1 MVSVA
6 FTGDIAFS
14 KYFAEAYKTNF
25 IDREISDFL
34 NGADHVVAN
43 VEAPITAGTI
53 QSDRALNHTMPP
65 QVVDT
70 LLAVNACIWSLA
82 NNHVMDAKEQ
92 GLKDTLA
99 VAAENGCVTV
109 GAGMNAGEADRPVYL
124 EGAGGIG
131 IFSAVYHRPFLAS
144 DENTPG
150 ALTTNDVERIRANIQ
165 EIKKKCRWCVMIAH
179 AGAEFSQLPLPYV
192 RRMYK
197 SYLDMGADVV
207 IGHHPHVVQNYET
220 FGDKVIFYSLGNFI
234 FDTDYQRNQRY
245 TQFGMLVKLKFE
257 ENAFTWE
264 NCPVLIDR
272 ESTRI
277 RKGEAPAVFRDIRPG
292 QYRVLQPIMLRD
304 YLRNNRSAAI
314 FSKPSN
320 AERTYKQ
327 WFDVSRKRHGFWGTV
342 EFRLGRALSYLGLWR
357 LSSLKDVKQY
367 IWPKEK

>member
-14 KYFAEAYKTNF
+14 KYFAEAYKTDF
-25 IDREISDFL
+25 IDQEIKDFL
-34 NGADHVVAN
+34 CSSDHVVAN
-43 VEAPITAGTI
+43 VEAPITAGKI

-70 LLAVNACIWSLA
+70 LLSVNAKIWTLA
-82 NNHVMDAKEQ
+82 NNHVMDAKAQ
-92 GLKDTLA
+92 GVRDTLDI
-99 VAAENGCVTV
+99 AAENGCVTV
-109 GAGMNAGEADRPVYL
+109 GAGMDLQEACQPVYL

-131 IFSAVYHRPFLAS
+131 VFSMVYDRDFLRAGE
-144 DENTPG
+144 DQPG
-150 ALTTNDVERIRANIQ
+150 ALTDMDMERIRANIQ
-165 EIKKKCRWCVMIAH
+165 RIKKTCRWCVVIAH

-192 RRMYK
+192 RRRYK
-197 SYLDMGADVV
+197 EYLDMGADVV

-220 FGDKVIFYSLGNFI
+220 FGDKVVFYSLGNFI
-234 FDTDYQRNQRY
+234 FDTDYQRNQRF
-245 TQFGMLVKLKFE
+245 TQYGMLVKLKFE

-272 ESTRI
+272 EANRV
-277 RKGEAPAVFRDIRPG
+277 RKGENPAIFRDISPT
-292 QYRVLQPIMLRD
+292 QYRLLQSIMLRD

-314 FSKPSN
+314 FSKPAN

-327 WFDVSRKRHGFWGTV
+327 WLDVSIKRHGLWPTA

-357 LSSLKDVKQY
+357 LSSLKDVKNY
-367 IWPKEK
+367 IWPNEK